1 MSYSGC
7 QRENESERT
16 HANSPAPGSKRA
28 RKKESER
35 PGVSGP
41 ASGSR
46 CQREGESERTH
57 ANSPATGSKR
67 ARKKESE
74 RPDVHRPASGS
85 GCQRESESERTHAN
99 SPATAS
105 KRTRKEESER
115 PSVSG
120 VFVGAGHHR
129 GWSEQPHVNAGASD
143 GQCPVE
149 VIIVDGPD
157 DSSVTKSSAN
167 GGRGSPSTSSVV
179 IDLDAGQD
187 PSSSSLQK
195 RKDGISRPEADTVN
209 CLSTCEVR

>member
-7 QRENESERT
+7 HSESERERT
-16 HANSPAPGSKRA
+16 HANSPVTGIKRA
-28 RKKESER
+28 RKRESER
-35 PGVSGP
+35 PGLSGP

-57 ANSPATGSKR
+57 ANSPAT
-67 ARKKESE
+67 
-74 RPDVHRPASGS
+74 
-85 GCQRESESERTHAN
+85 
-99 SPATAS
+99 AS
-105 KRTRKEESER
+105 KRTRKEESEW

-167 GGRGSPSTSSVV
+167 GGRGSPSTSTVV